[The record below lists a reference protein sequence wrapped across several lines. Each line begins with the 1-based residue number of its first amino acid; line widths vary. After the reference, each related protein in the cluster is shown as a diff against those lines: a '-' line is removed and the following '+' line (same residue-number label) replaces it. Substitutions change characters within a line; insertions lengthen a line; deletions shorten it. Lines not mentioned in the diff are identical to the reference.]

1 MLDNSNFHLMKD
13 LEIKKILVPI
23 NYDEISK
30 NALDF
35 AMAISRRYNAM
46 IQLIHVFD
54 SFQYISISRHG
65 LLINLSKKSILSSET
80 RRLQRFANEIMNNST
95 DLYSVEC
102 RAGNVSRAIVEVA
115 HEFGSDLIIMG
126 INGTSGVS
134 GSEAYEVIE
143 AAPCPVLTVPK
154 RQSLTEFKEVLFP
167 VRPIT
172 GALEKYDFVKK
183 IIHPN
188 KAHLTVLG
196 LINEEEP
203 WQTNLFSESITDL
216 ENCFLRDK
224 TNADMVFVNTDSAAE
239 TVLNKSQYL
248 GIDLIVITAN
258 IDNEDQRFFME
269 PYADQIVN
277 KAKVPVLSLNS
288 RIVALHFDD
297 SLLPSQSNETDAK
310 PLEYQ
315 EVY

>member
-1 MLDNSNFHLMKD
+1 MKD
-13 LEIKKILVPI
+13 LKIKKILVPI

-35 AMAISRRYNAM
+35 AIAISRRHNAM
-46 IQLIHVFD
+46 IQLIHIFD

-183 IIHPN
+183 IIHN
-188 KAHLTVLG
+188 DKAHLTVLG
-196 LINEEEP
+196 LINEEESG
-203 WQTNLFSESITDL
+203 QTNLFTESITDL
-216 ENCFLRDK
+216 EIRLLQDK
-224 TNADMVFVNTDSAAE
+224 INADMVFVNTDSAAE
-239 TVLNKSQYL
+239 TVLNKCQHL
-248 GIDLIVITAN
+248 AIDLIVITAKP
-258 IDNEDQRFFME
+258 DNENLGFFME
-269 PYADQIVN
+269 SYAQQIVN
-277 KAKVPVLSLNS
+277 KAKVPVLTINPQVVSLHLTDT
-288 RIVALHFDD
+288 LHEY
-297 SLLPSQSNETDAK
+297 SQSY
-310 PLEYQ
+310 L
-315 EVY
+315 